1 MEKQKELNLKILYLT
16 NHQPLSEQFN
26 DYLSN
31 LLLHGLR
38 EHFNEE
44 VIDFPGSWY
53 LYKDES
59 KKKELD
65 INKLWGKGFTVTN
78 ILNDYDSID
87 RNDIEKKIQTKYFDL
102 VIYSSARRSIPFL
115 DDVIKFNNKVI
126 FIDGED
132 DQLIDENLSKISL
145 YFKRELIR
153 DQKYLLPIQFGI
165 PKDKIVSNVN
175 IKPKNL
181 LAPLIPGRL
190 NTYIYNSEIDY
201 YRMYQESIF
210 ALTYKKAGWDT
221 LRHYEILMNG
231 CLPLF
236 LDIENCPINTMKSFP
251 KKEIIE
257 IKDKYETILQN
268 YFPTKIFKYKF
279 LTFKSFNNYFFNL
292 FSIKKKIDYFIEED
306 KEIFELKYKLLN
318 FTKKNLTTYKLAEY
332 VINSVR
338 NND

>member
-1 MEKQKELNLKILYLT
+1 LKILYLT
-16 NHQPLSEQFN
+16 NHQSISEQFN

-38 EHFNEE
+38 EHFGRN

-65 INKLWGKGFTVTN
+65 NSKLWGKGFTIIDT
-78 ILNDYDSID
+78 LNNYDSID

-102 VIYSSARRSIPFL
+102 IIYSSARRSKPFL

-132 DQLIDENLSKISL
+132 DQFIDENLNKIGL
-145 YFKRELIR
+145 YFKRELIK
-153 DQKYLLPIQFGI
+153 DQKNLLPIQFAI
-165 PKDKIVSNVN
+165 PEEKILREVN
-175 IKPKNL
+175 TKPKNL

-190 NTYIYNSEIDY
+190 NTYIYNDEIDY
-201 YRMYQESIF
+201 YKMYQESIF

-231 CLPLF
+231 GLPIF
-236 LDIENCPINTMKSFP
+236 LDIENCPVNTMRNFP
-251 KKEIIE
+251 KKDIIN
-257 IKDKYETILQN
+257 IKNKYETILQN

-279 LTFKSFNNYFFNL
+279 LNFKSFKNYFLNL
-292 FSIKKKIDYFIEED
+292 FSNKKNIDYFIEKDE
-306 KEIFELKYKLLN
+306 EIFELKSKLLN

-332 VINSVR
+332 VINSVK
-338 NND
+338 NYH

>member
-1 MEKQKELNLKILYLT
+1 MERWEKLNLKILYLT
-16 NHQPLSEQFN
+16 NHQSLSEQFN

-38 EHFNEE
+38 EHFDRN

-59 KKKELD
+59 KKRDLD
-65 INKLWGKGFTVTN
+65 NNKLWGKGFTIKD
-78 ILNDYDSID
+78 ILNNYDSID

-102 VIYSSARRSIPFL
+102 IIYSSARRSKPFL

-132 DQLIDENLSKISL
+132 DQFIDENLNKKGL
-145 YFKRELIR
+145 YFKRELIK
-153 DQKYLLPIQFGI
+153 DQKNLLPIQFAI
-165 PKDKIVSNVN
+165 PKEKILRQVN
-175 IKPKNL
+175 TKPKNL

-190 NTYIYNSEIDY
+190 NTYIYNDEIDY
-201 YRMYQESIF
+201 YKMYQESIF

-231 CLPLF
+231 GLPIF
-236 LDIENCPINTMKSFP
+236 LDIENCPINTMKYFP
-251 KKEIIE
+251 KKDIIN
-257 IKDKYETILQN
+257 IKNKYEIILQN

-279 LTFKSFNNYFFNL
+279 LTFKSFNNYFLNL
-292 FSIKKKIDYFIEED
+292 FSDKKNIDYFIEKDE
-306 KEIFELKYKLLN
+306 EIFELKSKLLN

-332 VINSVR
+332 VINSLK
-338 NND
+338 NYH

>member
-1 MEKQKELNLKILYLT
+1 MKILYLT
-16 NHQPLSEQFN
+16 NHQSLSEQFN

-38 EHFNEE
+38 EHFDGN

-65 INKLWGKGFTVTN
+65 TNKLWGKGFTIIDT
-78 ILNDYDSID
+78 LNNYDSIN

-102 VIYSSARRSIPFL
+102 IIYSSARRSKPFL
-115 DDVIKFNNKVI
+115 DDVIKFNNNVI

-132 DQLIDENLSKISL
+132 DQFIDENLSKIGL
-145 YFKRELIR
+145 YFKRELIK
-153 DQKYLLPIQFGI
+153 DQKNLIPIQFAI
-165 PKDKIVSNVN
+165 PKDKILKEVN
-175 IKPKNL
+175 TKPKYL
-181 LAPLIPGRL
+181 LAPLIPGKL
-190 NTYIYNSEIDY
+190 NTYIYNNEIDY
-201 YRMYQESIF
+201 YKMYQESIF

-231 CLPLF
+231 GLPIF
-236 LDIENCPINTMKSFP
+236 LDIENCPVNTMKYFP
-251 KKEIIE
+251 KKDIIN
-257 IKDKYETILQN
+257 IKNKYENILQN

-279 LTFKSFNNYFFNL
+279 LNFKSFKNYFLNL
-292 FSIKKKIDYFIEED
+292 FSNKKNIDYFIEKDE
-306 KEIFELKYKLLN
+306 EIFELKSKLLN

-332 VINSVR
+332 VINSVK
-338 NND
+338 NYH

>member
-1 MEKQKELNLKILYLT
+1 LKILYLT
-16 NHQPLSEQFN
+16 NHQSLSEQFN

-38 EHFNEE
+38 EHFGGN

-65 INKLWGKGFTVTN
+65 NSKLWGKGFTIIDT
-78 ILNDYDSID
+78 LNNYDSID

-102 VIYSSARRSIPFL
+102 IIYSSARRSKPFL

-132 DQLIDENLSKISL
+132 DQFIDENLNKIGL
-145 YFKRELIR
+145 YFKRELIKH
-153 DQKYLLPIQFGI
+153 QKNLLPIQFAI
-165 PKDKIVSNVN
+165 PKEKILREVN
-175 IKPKNL
+175 TKPKNL

-190 NTYIYNSEIDY
+190 NTYIYNDEIDY
-201 YRMYQESIF
+201 YKMYQESIF

-231 CLPLF
+231 GLPIF
-236 LDIENCPINTMKSFP
+236 LDIENCPVNTMKNFP
-251 KKEIIE
+251 KKDIIN
-257 IKDKYETILQN
+257 IKNKYETILQN

-279 LTFKSFNNYFFNL
+279 LNYKSFKNYFLNL
-292 FSIKKKIDYFIEED
+292 FSNKKNIDYFIEKDE
-306 KEIFELKYKLLN
+306 EIFELKSKLLN

-332 VINSVR
+332 VINSVK
-338 NND
+338 NYH

>member
-1 MEKQKELNLKILYLT
+1 MKILYLT
-16 NHQPLSEQFN
+16 NHQSLSEQFN

-38 EHFNEE
+38 EHFGRN

-65 INKLWGKGFTVTN
+65 NSKLWGKGFTIIDT
-78 ILNDYDSID
+78 LNNYDSID

-102 VIYSSARRSIPFL
+102 IIYSSARRSKPFL

-132 DQLIDENLSKISL
+132 DQFIDENLNKIGL
-145 YFKRELIR
+145 YFKRELIK
-153 DQKYLLPIQFGI
+153 DQKNLLPIQFAI
-165 PKDKIVSNVN
+165 PEEKILSEVN
-175 IKPKNL
+175 TKPKNL

-190 NTYIYNSEIDY
+190 NTYIYNDEISY
-201 YRMYQESIF
+201 YKMYQESIF

-231 CLPLF
+231 GLPIF
-236 LDIENCPINTMKSFP
+236 LDIENCPVNTMRNFP
-251 KKEIIE
+251 KKDIIN
-257 IKDKYETILQN
+257 IKNKYETILQN

-279 LTFKSFNNYFFNL
+279 LNFKSFNNYFLNL
-292 FSIKKKIDYFIEED
+292 FSDKKNIDYFIEKDE
-306 KEIFELKYKLLN
+306 EIFELKSKLLN

-332 VINSVR
+332 VINSVK
-338 NND
+338 NYH

>member
-1 MEKQKELNLKILYLT
+1 MKILYLT
-16 NHQPLSEQFN
+16 NHQSLSEQFN

-38 EHFNEE
+38 EHFDRN

-53 LYKDES
+53 LYEDES

-65 INKLWGKGFTVTN
+65 ANKLWGKGFTIKDT
-78 ILNDYDSID
+78 LNNYDTID

-102 VIYSSARRSIPFL
+102 VVYSSARRSKPFL
-115 DDVIKFNNKVI
+115 DDVIKSNNKVI

-132 DQLIDENLSKISL
+132 DQFIDENLSKIGL
-145 YFKRELIR
+145 YFKRELIK
-153 DQKYLLPIQFGI
+153 DQKGLLPIQFAI
-165 PKDKIVSNVN
+165 PKEKILREINTN
-175 IKPKNL
+175 PKNL

-190 NTYIYNSEIDY
+190 STYIYNNEIDY
-201 YRMYQESIF
+201 YKMYQESIF

-231 CLPLF
+231 SLPIF
-236 LDIENCPINTMKSFP
+236 LDIENCPVNTMKYFP
-251 KKEIIE
+251 KKDIIN
-257 IKDKYETILQN
+257 IKNKYETILQN

-279 LTFKSFNNYFFNL
+279 LNFKSFNNYFLNL
-292 FSIKKKIDYFIEED
+292 FSDKKDIDYFMEKDE
-306 KEIFELKYKLLN
+306 EIFELKSKLLD

-338 NND
+338 NYHL

>member
-1 MEKQKELNLKILYLT
+1 M
-16 NHQPLSEQFN
+16 
-26 DYLSN
+26 
-31 LLLHGLR
+31 
-38 EHFNEE
+38 
-44 VIDFPGSWY
+44 
-53 LYKDES
+53 
-59 KKKELD
+59 
-65 INKLWGKGFTVTN
+65 
-78 ILNDYDSID
+78 
-87 RNDIEKKIQTKYFDL
+87 
-102 VIYSSARRSIPFL
+102 
-115 DDVIKFNNKVI
+115 
-126 FIDGED
+126 
-132 DQLIDENLSKISL
+132 IDENLSKIGL

-153 DQKYLLPIQFGI
+153 NQKYLLPIQFGI

-236 LDIENCPINTMKSFP
+236 LDIENCPINTMKNLP

-268 YFPTKIFKYKF
+268 YFPTKILKYKF

-292 FSIKKKIDYFIEED
+292 FSSKKKIDYFLEKD
-306 KEIFELKYKLLN
+306 KEIFELKSKLLN

-338 NND
+338 NYG